1 MNNDSIKKTLI
12 VSLTLCIVCS
22 ILVSGSAVLLRDK
35 QERNKALDK
44 KKNILVTAGLVDK
57 NADPETINSV
67 FSSSIE
73 PLIYNFEEQNLST
86 EVPEGYDQRKAA
98 NDPQR
103 SSKIEQDYANI
114 KTRANQGLIYF
125 VKKDGTIKQVILPIH
140 GKGLWSTLYGFISL
154 DTDLNTV
161 KGISFYE
168 HKETPGLGGEVDNPQ
183 WQAKWQGKVIYNEN
197 GKPTIEV
204 IKGQV
209 ESTTTNANYKVD
221 GLSGATITS
230 RGVSNMLKYWFGEE
244 AYGPL
249 LKSLDLKKFN
259 DQSLSQNNSSTPE
272 QGATDVN

>member
-22 ILVSGSAVLLRDK
+22 ILVSGAAVLLRDK

-44 KKNILVTAGLVDK
+44 KKNILVTAGLIDK
-57 NADPETINSV
+57 SANAEIINSV
-67 FSSSIE
+67 FDNSIE
-73 PLIYNFEEQNLST
+73 PLLYNFEDQKLNT
-86 EVPEGYDQRKAA
+86 EIPEAYDQRKAA
-98 NDPQR
+98 KDPER
-103 SSKIEQDYANI
+103 STKIEQDYANI
-114 KTRANQGLIYF
+114 KTRANKGLIYF
-125 VKKDGTIKQVILPIH
+125 VKQEGAIKQIILPIH

-168 HKETPGLGGEVDNPQ
+168 HQETPGLGGEVDNPQ

-197 GKPTIEV
+197 GKPAIEV

-209 ESTTTNANYKVD
+209 ESSTSNADYKVD

-249 LKSLDLKKFN
+249 LKNLDLKKFN
-259 DQSLSQNNSSTPE
+259 NPSLSQNNKTTSE

>member
-22 ILVSGSAVLLRDK
+22 ILVSGSAVLLRNK
-35 QERNKALDK
+35 QESNKALDK

-57 NADPETINSV
+57 TATPETINSV
-67 FSSSIE
+67 FSNSIE

-86 EVPEGYDQRKAA
+86 DVPEGYDQRKAA

-103 SSKIEQDYANI
+103 SSKIKQDYASI

-125 VKKDGTIKQVILPIH
+125 VKKDGSIEQIILPIH

-183 WQAKWQGKVIYNEN
+183 WQAKWQGKIIYNES

-209 ESTTTNANYKVD
+209 ESTTANASYKVD

-249 LKSLDLKKFN
+249 LKSLDLKKF
-259 DQSLSQNNSSTPE
+259 DKQSLSQNNRSTPE